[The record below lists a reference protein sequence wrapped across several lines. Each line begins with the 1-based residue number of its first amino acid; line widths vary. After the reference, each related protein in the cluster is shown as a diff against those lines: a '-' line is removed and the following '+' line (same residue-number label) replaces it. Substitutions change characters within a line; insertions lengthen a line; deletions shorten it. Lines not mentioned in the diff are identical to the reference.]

1 MDILTITGLFLAIF
15 SLIVGA
21 ILKGAGVKGLVG
33 GAAFVIV
40 VMGTIA
46 AICIHAPMS
55 SVKRAMAML
64 KWLFKPPKADE
75 EGLVK
80 RLIEW
85 SSAARRRGVLALEP
99 EIAKEQDPFI
109 KRGLELVYDGA
120 APDTVRKVLEVESDA
135 RYDMDYAGAKIFEG
149 MGIYAPTLGIIGA
162 VLGLMAVMQNLE
174 DPSKLGTGIAAA
186 FTATVYGIGIAN
198 LFFLPAAAKLKE
210 LAGAQARTRGMII
223 DGLAAIAEGENPRII
238 EAKLQGYL
246 TKP

>member
-1 MDILTITGLFLAIF
+1 
-15 SLIVGA
+15 
-21 ILKGAGVKGLVG
+21 
-33 GAAFVIV
+33 
-40 VMGTIA
+40 MGTIA

>member
-1 MDILTITGLFLAIF
+1 MDILTITGLFLAFF

-21 ILKGAGVKGLVG
+21 ILKGAGVKGLLG

-40 VMGTIA
+40 VLGTIA
-46 AICIHAPMS
+46 SICIHAPMH
-55 SVKRAMAML
+55 SVKRALAMM
-64 KWLFKPPKADE
+64 KWLFKPPKEDQEA
-75 EGLVK
+75 LVK
-80 RLIEW
+80 RLVEW

-135 RYDMDYAGAKIFEG
+135 RYDMDYAGAKVFEG

-198 LFFLPAAAKLKE
+198 LFLLPAAAKLKE
-210 LAGAQARTRGMII
+210 VSGAQARTRGMII

>member
-1 MDILTITGLFLAIF
+1 
-15 SLIVGA
+15 
-21 ILKGAGVKGLVG
+21 
-33 GAAFVIV
+33 
-40 VMGTIA
+40 MGTIA

-55 SVKRAMAML
+55 SVKRALAML

>member
-1 MDILTITGLFLAIF
+1 
-15 SLIVGA
+15 
-21 ILKGAGVKGLVG
+21 
-33 GAAFVIV
+33 
-40 VMGTIA
+40 
-46 AICIHAPMS
+46 MS

>member
-15 SLIVGA
+15 SLIVGS

-46 AICIHAPMS
+46 AICVHAPMS
-55 SVKRAMAML
+55 EVKRALTML
-64 KWLFKPPKADE
+64 KWLFKPPKENE

-80 RLIEW
+80 RLVEW
-85 SSAARRRGVLALEP
+85 SLTARRRGVLALEP
-99 EIAKEQDPFI
+99 DVAKEQDPFI

-120 APDTVRKVLEVESDA
+120 DPDIVRKVLEVESDA
-135 RYDMDYAGAKIFEG
+135 RYDIDYAGAKIFEG
-149 MGIYAPTLGIIGA
+149 MGVYAPTLGIIGA
-162 VLGLMAVMQNLE
+162 VLGLMSVMQNLE
-174 DPSKLGTGIAAA
+174 DPSKLGVGIAAA

-198 LFFLPAAAKLKE
+198 LFFLPAAAKLKG
-210 LAGAQARTRGMII
+210 LAVAQARTRGMII
-223 DGLAAIAEGENPRII
+223 DGLAAIAEGENPRMI

>member
-40 VMGTIA
+40 VLGTIA

-55 SVKRAMAML
+55 SVKRAMAMF

>member
-1 MDILTITGLFLAIF
+1 
-15 SLIVGA
+15 
-21 ILKGAGVKGLVG
+21 
-33 GAAFVIV
+33 VIV
-40 VMGTIA
+40 VLGTIA

>member
-1 MDILTITGLFLAIF
+1 
-15 SLIVGA
+15 
-21 ILKGAGVKGLVG
+21 
-33 GAAFVIV
+33 
-40 VMGTIA
+40 
-46 AICIHAPMS
+46 MS
-55 SVKRAMAML
+55 SVKRALAML

>member
-1 MDILTITGLFLAIF
+1 
-15 SLIVGA
+15 
-21 ILKGAGVKGLVG
+21 LVG

>member
-55 SVKRAMAML
+55 SVKRALAML

-85 SSAARRRGVLALEP
+85 SSAARRRGVLAL
-99 EIAKEQDPFI
+99 
-109 KRGLELVYDGA
+109 
-120 APDTVRKVLEVESDA
+120 
-135 RYDMDYAGAKIFEG
+135 
-149 MGIYAPTLGIIGA
+149 
-162 VLGLMAVMQNLE
+162 
-174 DPSKLGTGIAAA
+174 
-186 FTATVYGIGIAN
+186 
-198 LFFLPAAAKLKE
+198 
-210 LAGAQARTRGMII
+210 
-223 DGLAAIAEGENPRII
+223 
-238 EAKLQGYL
+238 
-246 TKP
+246 

>member
-1 MDILTITGLFLAIF
+1 L
-15 SLIVGA
+15 
-21 ILKGAGVKGLVG
+21 
-33 GAAFVIV
+33 
-40 VMGTIA
+40 GTIA